1 MASQIS
7 LEDIAILIKEIQ
19 KDVRKNN
26 DEFKLYR
33 EQLNEA
39 KNRIDNLERNQVD
52 IIKQLNDNGSLFK
65 RLTNTYG
72 RNNLVIFNI
81 KETSNETT
89 AELLQIVL
97 QLFSSKLNINI
108 EARDIDNIFRMG
120 RVKGMRPI
128 LLKLQSF
135 LQKLEILK
143 VSKKL
148 KGTNIVISNDFSEE
162 VRKIRKKLIPF
173 LMKARD
179 EKHLAYLRNDKLVI
193 NGKMFSLENCL
204 KGLPT
209 ISSSRDGAEVVKD
222 DNEEENDTNSTLN
235 PRSGGLKQSSPDKA
249 RKLRTKKRKMLP
261 KGSPPL
267 RKFNSIESF
276 IKRYEM
282 KCEETV
288 GSTKAGGDTA

>member
-7 LEDIAILIKEIQ
+7 LEDIAILIKELQ
-19 KDVRKNN
+19 KDVRKSNA
-26 DEFKLYR
+26 EFKLYR

-81 KETSNETT
+81 EETSNETT

-108 EARDIDNIFRMG
+108 EARDIDNIFWMG

-135 LQKLEILK
+135 LQKVEILK

-209 ISSSRDGAEVVKD
+209 ISSSKDGAEVVKD

-235 PRSGGLKQSSPDKA
+235 PISGGLKQSSPIKT

-288 GSTKAGGDTA
+288 GSTKARGDTA

>member
-7 LEDIAILIKEIQ
+7 LEDIAILIKELQ
-19 KDVRKNN
+19 KDVRKSNA
-26 DEFKLYR
+26 EFKLYR

-81 KETSNETT
+81 EETSNETT

-135 LQKLEILK
+135 LQKVEILK

-148 KGTNIVISNDFSEE
+148 KGTNIVISNDFSEK

>member
-7 LEDIAILIKEIQ
+7 LEDIAILIKELQ
-19 KDVRKNN
+19 KDVRKSNA
-26 DEFKLYR
+26 EFKLYR

-81 KETSNETT
+81 EETSNETT

-108 EARDIDNIFRMG
+108 EARDIDNIFWMG

-135 LQKLEILK
+135 LQKVEILK

-209 ISSSRDGAEVVKD
+209 ISSSKDGAEVVKD
-222 DNEEENDTNSTLN
+222 DNEVENDTNSTLN

-261 KGSPPL
+261 KGSPLL
-267 RKFNSIESF
+267 R
-276 IKRYEM
+276 
-282 KCEETV
+282 
-288 GSTKAGGDTA
+288 

>member
-7 LEDIAILIKEIQ
+7 LEDIAILIKELQ
-19 KDVRKNN
+19 KDVRKSNA
-26 DEFKLYR
+26 EFKLYR

-108 EARDIDNIFRMG
+108 EARDIDNIFWMG

-135 LQKLEILK
+135 LQKVEILK

>member
-81 KETSNETT
+81 EETSNETT

-261 KGSPPL
+261 KGSPLL
-267 RKFNSIESF
+267 R
-276 IKRYEM
+276 
-282 KCEETV
+282 
-288 GSTKAGGDTA
+288 

>member
-7 LEDIAILIKEIQ
+7 LEDIAILIKELQ
-19 KDVRKNN
+19 KDVRKSNA
-26 DEFKLYR
+26 EFKLYR

-235 PRSGGLKQSSPDKA
+235 PISGGLKQSSPIKT

-261 KGSPPL
+261 KGSPLL
-267 RKFNSIESF
+267 R
-276 IKRYEM
+276 
-282 KCEETV
+282 
-288 GSTKAGGDTA
+288 

>member
-108 EARDIDNIFRMG
+108 EARDIDNIFWMG

-135 LQKLEILK
+135 LQKVEILK

-148 KGTNIVISNDFSEE
+148 KGTNIVISNDFSEK

-222 DNEEENDTNSTLN
+222 DNEVENDTNSTLN